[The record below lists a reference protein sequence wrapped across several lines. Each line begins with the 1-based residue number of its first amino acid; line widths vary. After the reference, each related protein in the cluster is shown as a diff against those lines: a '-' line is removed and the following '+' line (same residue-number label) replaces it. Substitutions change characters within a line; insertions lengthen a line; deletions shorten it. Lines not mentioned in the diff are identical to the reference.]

1 MRVYLD
7 VDIKENDEAK
17 RDGARWDPGKRKW
30 YVDNEPEAL
39 DRVRPW
45 WPLCARDWPG
55 PMVPVSLIGVTE
67 LCWRCGEPTIAIAG
81 VVHQGRFHSF
91 DDLAVVI
98 ATLPDLET
106 VRAECLVGELK
117 RRWSRTLGRRYVA
130 NGCFHC
136 SALLGNHPLREALDE
151 LRADGTP
158 WSSLTLATVMFPAA
172 ELRLAWYD

>member
-7 VDIKENDEAK
+7 VDIKEKDEAK
-17 RDGARWDPGKRKW
+17 RDGAHWDPAARKW

-55 PMVPVSLIGVTE
+55 PMAPVSLIGV
-67 LCWRCGEPTIAIAG
+67 PTIAIAG
-81 VVHQGRFHSF
+81 VVHEGRFHSF

-106 VRAECLVGELK
+106 VRAECMMGELK
-117 RRWSRTLGRRYVA
+117 RRWSRTLGRRSVA

-136 SALLGNHPLREALDE
+136 DALLGNHPLRAALDE
-151 LRADGTP
+151 MRAAGTP